1 MKRVNTLYRVST
13 KKQVDKTVD
22 DIPMQKIACRE
33 FCDRQSDWVITKEHE
48 EKGISGF
55 KVSANNRDA
64 IQDLKEAALKREF
77 DVLLVFLF
85 DRIGRIEDET
95 PFVVEWFV
103 RNGIEVWSVKEGQQ
117 RFENHIDKLMNY
129 LRFWQAAGE
138 SEKTSIRI
146 QERKSQLTIEGHYTG
161 GSVPFG
167 FELADKG
174 RKNKKGEPVKD
185 YVKSAEETVAL
196 QMMFEKTVIDG
207 YGSHRLAGLLNSMG
221 YRTHKGREFR
231 SNYVIRILR
240 NPIACGIVKSGKA
253 QSDII
258 PDLQTIS
265 TELFDAVQSI
275 LDQRQKKN
283 EEKRQIAYT
292 TKGKAMLSGNI
303 YCAHCGSRL
312 ITIRYQDRYKRK
324 DGSFYGLDQIKYS
337 CYHKSRK
344 LCECDGQSTYVAE
357 RVDEI
362 VSSIMRRIFSNVGGA
377 PEEEKLN
384 DLLQRQMTA
393 KRTIQKKLE
402 IELEKNKKQLETLQL
417 EIGKSLTGD
426 SFYSPQDLSQ
436 AIDTVREKIL
446 ADETQIRDIQ
456 DEVAQQ
462 KMAVQNLSNQYK
474 QFKSWAE
481 VFDTATLE
489 QKKMIACQLFKS
501 ITVGRDYKIS
511 VELNMTYQ
519 QFCSEWNT
527 GSPVM
532 DIAG

>member
-1 MKRVNTLYRVST
+1 M
-13 KKQVDKTVD
+13 
-22 DIPMQKIACRE
+22 
-33 FCDRQSDWVITKEHE
+33 
-48 EKGISGF
+48 
-55 KVSANNRDA
+55 
-64 IQDLKEAALKREF
+64 
-77 DVLLVFLF
+77 
-85 DRIGRIEDET
+85 
-95 PFVVEWFV
+95 
-103 RNGIEVWSVKEGQQ
+103 
-117 RFENHIDKLMNY
+117 
-129 LRFWQAAGE
+129 
-138 SEKTSIRI
+138 
-146 QERKSQLTIEGHYTG
+146 
-161 GSVPFG
+161 
-167 FELADKG
+167 
-174 RKNKKGEPVKD
+174 
-185 YVKSAEETVAL
+185 
-196 QMMFEKTVIDG
+196 
-207 YGSHRLAGLLNSMG
+207 
-221 YRTHKGREFR
+221 
-231 SNYVIRILR
+231 
-240 NPIACGIVKSGKA
+240 
-253 QSDII
+253 
-258 PDLQTIS
+258 
-265 TELFDAVQSI
+265 
-275 LDQRQKKN
+275 
-283 EEKRQIAYT
+283 
-292 TKGKAMLSGNI
+292 
-303 YCAHCGSRL
+303 
-312 ITIRYQDRYKRK
+312 
-324 DGSFYGLDQIKYS
+324 
-337 CYHKSRK
+337 
-344 LCECDGQSTYVAE
+344 
-357 RVDEI
+357 
-362 VSSIMRRIFSNVGGA
+362 GGA